1 MKAAPDHKPQFTMDD
16 GCDLVTML
24 LTKRQDL
31 VGNVIAGT
39 KEPTTGVIRLRAMAK
54 DGTLKY
60 PIIAVNDAMTKHFF
74 DNRYGTG
81 QSTLDGVIRATNVLI
96 AGLKLVIAGYGWCG
110 RGAAMRAKGLGAD
123 VIVTEIH
130 PLKGIEAVMDGFRL
144 IPLPHSPNTSTPF
157 LTLTLHKN

>member
-1 MKAAPDHKPQFTMDD
+1 MKAALDDKPQFTMDD

-24 LTKRQDL
+24 RTKRQDL

-39 KEPTTGVIRLRAMAK
+39 EEITAGVIRLRAMAK

-96 AGLKLVIAGYGWCG
+96 AGLKDVIDGVSWCG
-110 RGAAMRAKGLGAD
+110 RGAAMPAKGLGAD
-123 VIVTEIH
+123 VILTE
-130 PLKGIEAVMDGFRL
+130 
-144 IPLPHSPNTSTPF
+144 T
-157 LTLTLHKN
+157 